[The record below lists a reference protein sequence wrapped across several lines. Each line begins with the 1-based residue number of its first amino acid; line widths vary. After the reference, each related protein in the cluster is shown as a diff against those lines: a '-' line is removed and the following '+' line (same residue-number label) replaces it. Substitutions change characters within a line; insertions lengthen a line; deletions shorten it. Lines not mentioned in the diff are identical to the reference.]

1 MTYTFFDFL
10 QLVGSLGLF
19 IYGMKVFSEGLQRI
33 AGNKLRSILKGMT
46 RNRVIGI
53 ITGFSATVITQ
64 SSTTTTVMVVSFVN
78 AGMLTFVES
87 TGMIMGANIG
97 TTVTAW
103 MVAIFGFKIQITP
116 IAIALVGISFPF
128 MFARNR
134 KLKYLAE
141 AAIGFGILFIGL
153 EFLKNSVPDIKENPE
168 ILVFLNQFTEFGLG
182 TTLIFILVGTLLT
195 LVTQSSSASTAITL
209 VMLAQGWITFPIA
222 AAMILG
228 ENIGTTVTA
237 NIAALVGN
245 IHAKRAALFHFL
257 FNVIGVIWM
266 VCIMNYF
273 ILGIDRIMFI
283 FWPEHISVFTDS
295 PEARINATL
304 ALSLFHTLF
313 NVFNVILL
321 VGFVP
326 LLVALVTR
334 FKAPKSEKDE
344 QFRLKYIGSSIA
356 SPEISIAEVQ
366 REMETFAKLIDK
378 MSFSFRGLLF
388 KHPKN
393 QQKFLEKIARREQIT
408 DNIQLEI
415 AEYLTRVSENNLSL
429 DESQRIRSQLSMIN
443 DLERIADIY
452 YQMSKSFERMQELQ
466 LRFSEEVNEELKTMI
481 AAVYDSIKLTR
492 ENLAQD
498 YEKIDLKK
506 AYELESKIDQVR
518 DELKKAHFRRVEQ
531 GLYQD
536 PKAGFIFLD
545 YLNRL
550 EKIGDHLLNVNEA
563 IAGKK

>member
-10 QLVGSLGLF
+10 QLIGSLGLF

-46 RNRVIGI
+46 SNRVIGVF
-53 ITGFSATVITQ
+53 TGFSATVITQ

-78 AGMLTFVES
+78 AGLLTFVES

-116 IAIALVGISFPF
+116 IAIALVGVSFPF

-134 KLKYLAE
+134 KLKYFAE

-153 EFLKNSVPDIKENPE
+153 EFLKNSVPDIADNPE
-168 ILVFLNQFTEFGLG
+168 ILSFLNQFTEFGLG

-195 LVTQSSSASTAITL
+195 LITQSSSASTAITL

-237 NIAALVGN
+237 NLAALVGN
-245 IHAKRAALFHFL
+245 IHAKRAALFHFI
-257 FNVIGVIWM
+257 FNVIGVVWM
-266 VCIMNYF
+266 VCILNYF
-273 ILGIDRIMFI
+273 ILGIDSVMFAV
-283 FWPEHISVFTDS
+283 WPEHISVFEDS
-295 PEARINATL
+295 PEARLNATL

-313 NVFNVILL
+313 NVFNVLL
-321 VGFVP
+321 LIGFVP
-326 LLVALVTR
+326 LLVSLVTHL
-334 FKAPKSEKDE
+334 KASKGEKDE

-388 KHPKN
+388 KHPRN
-393 QQKFLEKIARREQIT
+393 QQKFLEKIAKREQIT

-452 YQMSKSFERMQELQ
+452 YQMSKSFERMQELE
-466 LRFSEEVNEELKTMI
+466 LSFSAEVNEELKSLI
-481 AAVYDSIKLTR
+481 QAVYNSIKFTR

-498 YEKIDLKK
+498 YEKIDLSK
-506 AYELESKIDQVR
+506 AYELESQIDRVR
-518 DELKKAHFRRVEQ
+518 DELKKAHFERVEK